1 MLDPQNFEP
10 HSSYSMPTKTLAFQ
24 KSYIN
29 FSTISYQKEY
39 KIQRR
44 DFRNIKKRKE
54 FIFLGIFIFSLI
66 LFYIFQINLT
76 VDRNYQVREF
86 EDQISGLR
94 NENQK
99 LTVETLSLE
108 NSQLLAEQASYF
120 GLEESKEVQYVR
132 IFTPTLVQNR

>member
-10 HSSYSMPTKTLAFQ
+10 YSSYSMSTKALTFQ
-24 KSYIN
+24 KSYIS
-29 FSTISYQKEY
+29 FSTIFYQEEH
-39 KIQRR
+39 KIQKRGLW
-44 DFRNIKKRKE
+44 NIKKRKE
-54 FIFLGIFIFSLI
+54 FIFLGIFVFSLI

-76 VDRNYQVREF
+76 VDRSYQVREF
-86 EDQISGLR
+86 EDRISGLR

-99 LTVETLSLE
+99 LTVETLFLE

-120 GLEESKEVQYVR
+120 GLEESKDVQYVR